1 MLPAVSVLIHMAQT
15 EAEAK
20 LWAPCL
26 VLAHVFAFIWLLR
39 AFLLARTQR
48 FIQRRGLSLLGTASA
63 YGGGPHL
70 AGVEPQSNSASGT
83 CAATPLLCTQM

>member
-1 MLPAVSVLIHMAQT
+1 MAQT

-20 LWAPCL
+20 LWVPCL

-48 FIQRRGLSLLGTASA
+48 FIQRRGLSLGTASA
-63 YGGGPHL
+63 CGAPHL
-70 AGVEPQSNSASGT
+70 AEAEPQSNTSSGT
-83 CAATPLLCTQM
+83 CAATPLFCI